1 MLSDIQ
7 IDDKWNAQ
15 NTLVLMDTR
24 IVWVDLEMTGLDCD
38 KDAIIEIACI
48 ITDGDLNIVATSPD
62 LVINQSKD
70 VMDNMAEWCTEHH
83 GKSGLTEQVLQS
95 KISLQDAEDIIYNFV
110 CQYTAKGVCP
120 LAGNSIH
127 VDKQFLEKQ
136 MPSVIRHLHYRI
148 IDVSTIKELCRRW
161 YPLEYSKCPRKKML
175 HRALDDINE
184 SIDELKFYRRTIF
197 KTDGVT
203 YESGIF

>member
-15 NTLVLMDTR
+15 NTLVSMDTR

-62 LVINQSKD
+62 LVINQPKD

-83 GKSGLTEQVLQS
+83 GKSSLTEQVLQS